1 MESLL
6 HGTQM
11 IGYVLYRLL
20 RPCRE
25 HTANG
30 SYYFLARALRIH
42 GEMNLKNLVPG
53 DTLLDMIA
61 MRATTPSLD
70 AYVQDLNVMRQVVRA
85 RSFRLK
91 NPRTGL
97 YRFMD
102 EESYGQL
109 HSFAPLAPKN
119 TKDRLLTLG
128 RGYAIIKEEQGKL
141 VLNRQSRIYPLLQ
154 IMMDDIMEHERE

>member
-1 MESLL
+1 
-6 HGTQM
+6 
-11 IGYVLYRLL
+11 
-20 RPCRE
+20 
-25 HTANG
+25 
-30 SYYFLARALRIH
+30 
-42 GEMNLKNLVPG
+42 MNLKNLVPG

-91 NPRTGL
+91 NPGTGL

-102 EESYGQL
+102 EESYGQPF
-109 HSFAPLAPKN
+109 SFAPPAPKN
-119 TKDRLLTLG
+119 TRDRLLTLG
-128 RGYAIIKEEQGKL
+128 RGYAIIKEEEGKL